1 MNAKTKIEVVKEN
14 QAVKMFEF
22 AQEDHNLLIS
32 DRRPTIEEQTV
43 AEIGRIDQIEDMGNG
58 NLTAKNLVS
67 HGFKL

>member
-1 MNAKTKIEVVKEN
+1 MNAKTKKEVVEKK

-43 AEIGRIDQIEDMGNG
+43 AEIGRID
-58 NLTAKNLVS
+58 
-67 HGFKL
+67 